1 MKIYIKDRF
10 LLHFNH
16 LNDSNDVIRVLA
28 YFQLIKISIPY
39 NFLTL

>member
-16 LNDSNDVIRVLA
+16 LNDSNDVILSPCIFSA
-28 YFQLIKISIPY
+28 
-39 NFLTL
+39 N